1 VSLTPNAPI
10 DRLKYI
16 VKTYG
21 EKQPWVVLDTLSVI
35 FNTIGIDNPEYD
47 LEDTLAAQGSP
58 VWGEMFTRMTSRLR
72 SMFGNGGQLHAG
84 LIMPSTQPPL
94 ADVSYREQLGYWW
107 FGDPEVEKRVQVM
120 QRPASTLRERL
131 ELVLELIGAES
142 FPRFNSAI
150 REPSDA
156 DGTFPWVAREL
167 SKLSKHT
174 ISEIDGGG
182 PLAQR
187 AEYDFYVQALY
198 RLRRS
203 CNLIAQWAK
212 STGTD
217 IMKMSL
223 ADVFDA
229 SANFREKKKV
239 HHGEVVYKF
248 KSGWAVEELREKR
261 QLECEKG
268 FLSHCV
274 PSYKSAIDRGESV
287 IYSLRDPDGVPYV
300 TMEWKPARKAFAQIF
315 GKTNSNIGD
324 PAFVDYVFT
333 EGQKNDPP
341 LREQAEVMEVVELIR
356 TMVVEFIDKAKGG
369 DVRGL
374 LLAGASLKGRSL
386 SGVNLANVNL
396 TGKDLAGADL
406 TGANMANA
414 NLTDANLADAD
425 LRYAVMRNTYLNN
438 AVLRN
443 ADLSNVDLSST
454 DMTGVDLI
462 GAKYNAETIWPDE
475 LDPHELWHRGA
486 VKA

>member
-1 VSLTPNAPI
+1 MALTPNAPI

-58 VWGEMFTRMTSRLR
+58 VWGEMYTRMTSRLR

-94 ADVSYREQLGYWW
+94 ADVSYREQLSYWW
-107 FGDPEVEKRVQVM
+107 FGDPEVEKRVQIM

-131 ELVLELIGAES
+131 ELVLELIGADRRS
-142 FPRFNSAI
+142 PRFPSI
-150 REPSDA
+150 MSEPSDA

-174 ISEIDGGG
+174 ISEIDSGG

-274 PSYKSAIDRGESV
+274 PTYKGAIDRGESV

-300 TMEWKPARKAFAQIF
+300 TMEWKPARKVFAQIF
-315 GKTNSNIGD
+315 GKANSNIGD
-324 PAFVDYVFT
+324 PAFVDYVFA

-356 TMVVEFIDKAKGG
+356 AMVVEFIDKVKDGN
-369 DVRGL
+369 VQGL
-374 LLAGASLKGRSL
+374 LLAGANLRGRDL
-386 SGVNLANVNL
+386 SGANLNNANLQFSNLADTNM
-396 TGKDLAGADL
+396 AGADL
-406 TGANMANA
+406 SDANLHNANLSGADLYGTRLHNADLSGA
-414 NLTDANLADAD
+414 NLTDTNL
-425 LRYAVMRNTYLNN
+425 
-438 AVLRN
+438 
-443 ADLSNVDLSST
+443 VD
-454 DMTGVDLI
+454 
-462 GAKYNAETIWPDE
+462 AKYDRATIWPVGF
-475 LDPHELWHRGA
+475 DPVAAGA
-486 VKA
+486 VKV

>member
-1 VSLTPNAPI
+1 MALTPNAPI

-58 VWGEMFTRMTSRLR
+58 VWGEMYTRMTSRLR

-94 ADVSYREQLGYWW
+94 ADVSYREQLSYWW
-107 FGDPEVEKRVQVM
+107 FGDPEVEKRVQIM

-131 ELVLELIGAES
+131 ELVLELIGADRRS
-142 FPRFNSAI
+142 PRFPSI
-150 REPSDA
+150 MSEPSDA

-174 ISEIDGGG
+174 ISEIDRGG

-274 PSYKSAIDRGESV
+274 PTYKGAIDRGESV

-300 TMEWKPARKAFAQIF
+300 TMEWQPKNGRFTQIF
-315 GKTNSNIGD
+315 GKTNSDIGD
-324 PAFVDYVFT
+324 GVFNEYVFQA
-333 EGQKNDPP
+333 GQSNEPP
-341 LREQAEVMEVVELIR
+341 LTREEVPEVVEFIR
-356 TMVVEFIDKAKGG
+356 SMVVEFIDKVKGG
-369 DVRGL
+369 EVRGL
-374 LLAGASLKGRSL
+374 VLARANLSGRDLTGARL
-386 SGVNLANVNL
+386 SGVNLAKALLHETDFSGADLSSADLSSADLRDTNL
-396 TGKDLAGADL
+396 SSADLRNANLWYADLRNANLRGADLSSAELVQADL
-406 TGANMANA
+406 TGAKY
-414 NLTDANLADAD
+414 DA
-425 LRYAVMRNTYLNN
+425 
-438 AVLRN
+438 
-443 ADLSNVDLSST
+443 
-454 DMTGVDLI
+454 
-462 GAKYNAETIWPDE
+462 KTIWPVGF
-475 LDPHELWHRGA
+475 DPVAAGA
-486 VKA
+486 KKV